1 MKLGKIEEV
10 DIRDVWAHEQYDFS
24 KWLAE
29 EENIQTLG
37 EVLNLSLTDVNT
49 EQFVG
54 SYRCDIICKDE
65 LTGKSVLIENQLEQ
79 TNHDHLGKIIT
90 YASGLDASVVV
101 WIVANARD
109 EHASAIEWLNNHTDD
124 NVSFFLIEIHAYK
137 IGDSAPA
144 PMFKIVEQPNDFVKS
159 AKALAEKGELNET
172 QKYRL
177 DFWTKLN
184 DLIDERGKPFN
195 KHKPSTDHWYTVA
208 VGSSKCYISID
219 LVHKEHK
226 IARYISYVFT
236 PIVLFST
243 YFLTLQEAVV
253 AGRRIENFFSTS
265 EDKNE
270 DGKCITHINKI
281 ELRNISYRYNENAD
295 YVFENADIVIDSK
308 DKMCIYGENGS
319 GKTTLIKLITGLI
332 NPTGGEI
339 YINNIP
345 LKEINITSVRKRI
358 GVVSQN
364 SYIFSG
370 SLIENIASSSEE
382 LVLWSSICDN
392 EVFSG
397 IDWKRGIVIENG
409 KNLSSGQ
416 KQKIALARMLVK
428 NPDVI
433 VIDEGITNLDAES
446 KEIILKAADTL
457 FKDKICIFV
466 SHSDD
471 FSAISKR
478 KLIIKNKK
486 LMNCYGSL
494 KRFR

>member
-29 EENIQTLG
+29 EENIKSLG

-124 NVSFFLIEIHAYK
+124 GVSFFLIEIHAYK

-144 PMFKIVEQPNDFVKS
+144 PMFKIIEQPNDFVKS

-177 DFWTKLN
+177 DFWTKFN

-208 VGSSKCYISID
+208 VGSSKCHISID

-226 IARYISYVFT
+226 IRVGLWIVDSKEMFDYFYEHKKEIEDIAEVVLDWDKLENKKACTICTCISNLNFNDQSNYNNLMNKAIDLVVALREAFT
-236 PIVLFST
+236 P
-243 YFLTLQEAVV
+243 FL
-253 AGRRIENFFSTS
+253 
-265 EDKNE
+265 
-270 DGKCITHINKI
+270 
-281 ELRNISYRYNENAD
+281 
-295 YVFENADIVIDSK
+295 
-308 DKMCIYGENGS
+308 KMYTGE
-319 GKTTLIKLITGLI
+319 
-332 NPTGGEI
+332 
-339 YINNIP
+339 
-345 LKEINITSVRKRI
+345 
-358 GVVSQN
+358 
-364 SYIFSG
+364 
-370 SLIENIASSSEE
+370 
-382 LVLWSSICDN
+382 
-392 EVFSG
+392 
-397 IDWKRGIVIENG
+397 
-409 KNLSSGQ
+409 
-416 KQKIALARMLVK
+416 
-428 NPDVI
+428 
-433 VIDEGITNLDAES
+433 
-446 KEIILKAADTL
+446 
-457 FKDKICIFV
+457 
-466 SHSDD
+466 
-471 FSAISKR
+471 
-478 KLIIKNKK
+478 
-486 LMNCYGSL
+486 
-494 KRFR
+494 